1 MLNIIRLNRI
11 ISRIALVETLRV
23 MLYLDRGI
31 SLEDTV
37 TIITAYTV
45 GYVIYNLI
53 ISKVPMSLKNGMIVA
68 NIFKLAYF
76 SIMFRTS
83 NLWLFTFGS
92 LLAGAADSMTTVAG
106 SAYCYQAFKDKYTE
120 EMCKVSTYSL
130 IMLMTTNYIASY
142 NTPESIMIAGIIIC
156 TVQSISLITAFMLP
170 NIEKTEVSSSKVD
183 KAKLLRNRE
192 LMSNCCLFVL
202 VKLYIVLV
210 VKVKPYIIVGAVSEK
225 FAQFRGYV
233 DTTVQASAFF
243 SPYVAKK
250 KYSSRTMIK
259 VFGLLMLVVTA
270 VAANIPPLLLLP
282 VLFVT
287 PISSVVLFNS
297 LTQDIGD
304 AIDNKADLAY
314 VLNKVD
320 MVTNISLIIFLRI
333 LKIVYE
339 TKPFYYAYYIAIP
352 LLVLIFIILQR
363 KQESVNLSPVTDSRD
378 IG

>member
-53 ISKVPMSLKNGMIVA
+53 ISRVPMSLKNGMIVA

-76 SIMFRTS
+76 SIMFKTS

-156 TVQSISLITAFMLP
+156 TIQSMSLLTSFILP
-170 NIEKTEVSSSKVD
+170 NIEKTAVSSNKVD
-183 KAKLLRNRE
+183 KGKLLKNRE

-243 SPYVAKK
+243 SPYIAKK
-250 KYSSRTMIK
+250 KYSSKTMVK
-259 VFGLLMLVVTA
+259 MFGLLMLTVTA
-270 VAANIPPLLLLP
+270 VAAKIPPLLLLP

-320 MVTNISLIIFLRI
+320 MVTNVSLIVFLRI
-333 LKIVYE
+333 LKVVYE
-339 TKPFYYAYYIAIP
+339 TKPFYYAYYIAVP
-352 LLVLIFIILQR
+352 LLVLIFVILQR
-363 KQESVNLSPVTDSRD
+363 KQENINLSSVTDSRE